1 MKKRL
6 KAIICL
12 CFAAVALSAQEPEF
26 GMASYYDD
34 DFQGGRTAYGEV
46 YDKSKLTAAHKLY
59 PFGSMIKVTRLD
71 NKKSV
76 TVKVIDKGPF
86 IKGRVVDLSR
96 AAAERLGLI
105 NDGIAEVKVE
115 LISTP
120 AKEDELAKAENPLE
134 GEESIVTP
142 PSYEDNTKPAPNR
155 TVGEKT
161 ETGGEGQPIA
171 DATTPAKKVE
181 KTTKPEPAK
190 TPVTTK
196 KTSTKAK
203 TTAAKQKSTD
213 KLVGKD
219 FTQYGL
225 YKIEIK
231 KPSKKGYGV
240 QVASLSNYE
249 NLMHQIADLQAKWFD
264 NVLVSIEKAPK
275 NATTYKIILGPFA
288 TEAEAKAYQTSL
300 KKKHKINGFLVDLT
314 GIKY

>member
-59 PFGSMIKVTRLD
+59 PYGSMIKVTRLD

-86 IKGRVVDLSR
+86 IKGRVVDLSK
-96 AAAERLGLI
+96 AAAERLGLV

-120 AKEDELAKAENPLE
+120 GKEDELAKDENPLA
-134 GEESIVTP
+134 GDESVITP
-142 PSYEDNTKPAPNR
+142 PSFEDNTPLPSTR

-161 ETGGEGQPIA
+161 ETGGEGQAIA
-171 DATTPAKKVE
+171 EATPAKKVDKPVKE
-181 KTTKPEPAK
+181 ETPKTTTA
-190 TPVTTK
+190 TK
-196 KTSTKAK
+196 KASSKTSSA
-203 TTAAKQKSTD
+203 TTKQKSTD

-219 FTQYGL
+219 YTQYGL

-231 KPSKKGYGV
+231 KPAKKGYGV
-240 QVASLSNYE
+240 QVASLSSYE
-249 NLMHQIADLQAKWFD
+249 NLMRQITDLQAKWFD

-275 NATTYKIILGPFA
+275 NASTYKIILGPFA
-288 TEAEAKAYQTSL
+288 TEAEAKAYQSSL
-300 KKKHKINGFLVDLT
+300 KKKHKMSGFVVDLN